1 MTRVYFGLGSNLGGR
16 SGHLRF
22 AVSQLSRLGSVTAR
36 SALLETEPV
45 DCPSGGMFLN
55 ACVGLDTLLSPRDL
69 LAAALRAEW
78 DRGRRRQARNE
89 PRVLDVDLL
98 LVGNLVLADP
108 DLVLPHPRMHRRR
121 FVLEPLASIAPQAVH
136 PLLGRTMEQLLRG
149 LRR

>member
-1 MTRVYFGLGSNLGGR
+1 MARAYFGLGSNLGDR

-22 AVSQLSRLGSVTAR
+22 AVGQLSRLGLVTAR
-36 SALLETEPV
+36 SALLETDPV

-55 ACVGLDTLLSPRDL
+55 ACVGLDTRLAPHDL

-98 LVGNLVLADP
+98 LVGDHVLADP
-108 DLVLPHPRMHRRR
+108 DLVVPHPRMHRRR

-136 PLLGRTMEQLLRG
+136 PLEGRTVEQLLRSLSG
-149 LRR
+149 